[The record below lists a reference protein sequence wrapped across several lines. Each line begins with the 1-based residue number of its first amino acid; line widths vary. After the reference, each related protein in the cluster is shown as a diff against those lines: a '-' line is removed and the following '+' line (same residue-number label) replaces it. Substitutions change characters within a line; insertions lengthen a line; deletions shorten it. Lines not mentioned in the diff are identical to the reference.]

1 MWRKMIY
8 LKKKWNSLMYFL
20 MFKNY
25 NEEWESK
32 EKGDGKKE
40 E

>member
-1 MWRKMIY
+1 MKY

-25 NEEWESK
+25 NEECDCK
-32 EKGDGKKE
+32 ENCNCKK
-40 E
+40 

>member
-25 NEEWESK
+25 NEECDCK
-32 EKGDGKKE
+32 ENCDCKK
-40 E
+40 